1 MANIFRLGAPIS
13 VLVWLAIISCG
24 SAETETQ
31 IPERTAEDF
40 LASIQ
45 GMERELAEF
54 DQVNNEAVGDLRRS
68 LMVAYGDFSRMH
80 GGHPEIPEMLFRRAD
95 LLIQAEKY
103 EDAVLQL
110 QDVHDGYPTF
120 DKQAWCALLMAFVYE
135 EKLKDRELAIR
146 SYERVMA
153 LHPDSPEADMAEQ
166 LLDRLRKLP
175 GTSIEVRVD

>member
-1 MANIFRLGAPIS
+1 
-13 VLVWLAIISCG
+13 
-24 SAETETQ
+24 
-31 IPERTAEDF
+31 
-40 LASIQ
+40 
-45 GMERELAEF
+45 
-54 DQVNNEAVGDLRRS
+54 
-68 LMVAYGDFSRMH
+68 MH